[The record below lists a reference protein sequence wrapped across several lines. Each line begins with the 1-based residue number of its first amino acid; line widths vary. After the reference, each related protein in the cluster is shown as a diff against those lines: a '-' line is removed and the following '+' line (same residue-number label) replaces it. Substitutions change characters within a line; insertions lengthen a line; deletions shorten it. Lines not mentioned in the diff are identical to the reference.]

1 MTRLL
6 ITGGTG
12 SFGNA
17 MLKRMLL
24 RSDLKEIRIF
34 SRDEK
39 KQDDMK
45 NLYDDPRIT
54 YVIGD
59 VRNRASVDAVM
70 KDIDAV
76 FHAAAM
82 KQVPSCEEHPEEAF
96 ATNVLG
102 SANVIN
108 AAVEAGV
115 DNLVLLSTDKA
126 VMPVNTMGMT
136 KALMEKLG
144 LAAAKKAGGYG
155 TTICITRYG
164 NVMGSRGSVIPKFAQ
179 QIKDDKT
186 VTVTNPEMTRFMMTL
201 LEAVELVDY
210 ALEYGENGSTYVY
223 NAPAS
228 TVISMA
234 CAVMELVSDKPC
246 VTTDDKWA
254 FEVVGERP
262 GEKIHET
269 LITPEEGQRCMSCID
284 SRWVEIPLTD
294 NFIGSHLLEFPEG
307 LTSENTKRLSDE
319 ETIRLIEKA
328 GIL

>member
-59 VRNRASVDAVM
+59 VRNRASVDAAM
-70 KDIDAV
+70 KGIDAV

-108 AAVEAGV
+108 SAIEAGV

-144 LAAAKKAGGYG
+144 LAAAKKSGAYG

-201 LEAVELVDY
+201 QEAVELVDY

-228 TVISMA
+228 TIVSIA
-234 CAVMELVSDKPC
+234 YAVESIVGEPHVWGRAPM
-246 VTTDDKWA
+246 WNFA
-254 FEVVGERP
+254 VVGERP
-262 GEKIHET
+262 GEKVHET
-269 LITPEEGQRCMSCID
+269 LITPEEGHRCMGCID
-284 SRWVEIPLTD
+284 DRWVEIPLAC
-294 NFIGSHLLEFPEG
+294 NFLDTHLREFPEG

>member
-24 RSDLKEIRIF
+24 RPDLREIRIF

-59 VRNRASVDAVM
+59 VRNRASVDSAM
-70 KDIDAV
+70 KGIDAV

-108 AAVEAGV
+108 SAIEAGV
-115 DNLVLLSTDKA
+115 NDLVLLSTDKA

-144 LAAAKKAGGYG
+144 LAAAKKSGR

-164 NVMGSRGSVIPKFAQ
+164 NVMGSRGSVIPKFVQQCRNAQ
-179 QIKDDKT
+179 PFT
-186 VTVTNPEMTRFMMTL
+186 VTDRNMTRFMMSL
-201 LEAVELVDY
+201 QDAVELVEY
-210 ALEYGENGSTYVY
+210 ALEHGVNGRIYVY

-228 TVISMA
+228 EILDVA
-234 CAVMELVSDKPC
+234 YAVGAIMC
-246 VTTDDKWA
+246 GTTPPDINI
-254 FEVVGERP
+254 VGTRP

-269 LITPEEGQRCMSCID
+269 LITPEEGMRCTGCFGHRWIEISGQATPD
-284 SRWVEIPLTD
+284 SPSLFTEGDKVQ
-294 NFIGSHLLEFPEG
+294 FPRG
-307 LTSENTKRLSDE
+307 LTSENTKRLTLD
-319 ETIRLIEKA
+319 ETISLIREGA
-328 GIL
+328 NII

>member
-59 VRNRASVDAVM
+59 VRNRVSVDAAM

-108 AAVEAGV
+108 SAVKAGV

-144 LAAAKKAGGYG
+144 LAVAKKADAYG

-164 NVMGSRGSVIPKFAQ
+164 NVMGSRGSVIPRFEQ
-179 QIKDDKT
+179 QIRECAP
-186 VTVTNPEMTRFMMTL
+186 VTITNGKMTRFMMTL
-201 LEAVELVDY
+201 QEAVELVEY
-210 ALEYGENGSTYVY
+210 ALEYGSNGSTYVY

-228 TVISMA
+228 EIIDVAYAVAAIIADTAKIDIKVIG
-234 CAVMELVSDKPC
+234 P
-246 VTTDDKWA
+246 
-254 FEVVGERP
+254 RP

-269 LITPEEGQRCMSCID
+269 LITSEEGERCVHCRD
-284 SRWVEIPLTD
+284 SRWVEIVSKHEWALYPSFP
-294 NFIGSHLLEFPEG
+294 NEGCMKFPEG

-319 ETIRLIEKA
+319 ETIQLIEKA